1 MGNALLKF
9 QLSEAAGSASHAA
22 IFAAAL
28 DASPQALAIAEEGKL
43 IYSNRGF
50 SELSADAAQLPSGN
64 SRAGSDFQQTGFVV
78 EGRSFQLFT
87 PRSSPLVSD
96 SQHLALIGR
105 LVGGVAHDFNNL
117 LTGIL
122 LYCDLMQG
130 KLPAS
135 NPVTQKI
142 DEIRVAAEQGAG
154 LIRQLMSVGREE
166 KDAPRSVAFNDALR
180 EMAPLLRHLVGEKV
194 HITMEL
200 GEGTGWVSI
209 SLAQA
214 QQIVLNLALNARD
227 AMPGGGEVRLE
238 TSSRVFEGTGPG
250 DRIFELTVKDWGI
263 GMDAKTAS
271 RIFDPFFT
279 TKGPGRGTGMGLTTV
294 GKIVEDAGG
303 IITVVTAPG
312 EGTQITVRLPEIKAD
327 NPQPTTPDSEI
338 NATQPDSNRG
348 VAL

>member
-9 QLSEAAGSASHAA
+9 QLPENAGSASHAD

-28 DASPQALAIAEEGKL
+28 DACPQALAIAQDGRL
-43 IYSNRGF
+43 IYSNRSF
-50 SELSADAAQLPSGN
+50 LKLSAGDDQLPLRN
-64 SRAGSDFQQTGFVV
+64 SRASALQATSFVV

-87 PRSSPLVSD
+87 PRPAPPVSD

-130 KLPAS
+130 KLAAS
-135 NPVTQKI
+135 DSLGQKV

-154 LIRQLMSVGREE
+154 LIRQLMSVGRED

-180 EMAPLLRHLVGEKV
+180 EMAPLLQHLVGEKV

-200 GEGTGWVSI
+200 GEGTACVSI
-209 SLAQA
+209 TLAQA
-214 QQIVLNLALNARD
+214 QQIVLNLVLNARD
-227 AMPGGGEVRLE
+227 AMPGGGEVLVE
-238 TSSRVFEGTGPG
+238 TDSRVFEGTGPG
-250 DRIFELTVKDWGI
+250 DRIFELTVKDSGT

-271 RIFDPFFT
+271 RMFDPFFT
-279 TKGPGRGTGMGLTTV
+279 TKAPGRGTGMGLTTV
-294 GKIVEDAGG
+294 RKIVEDAGG
-303 IITVVTAPG
+303 IVTVVTAPG
-312 EGTQITVRLPEIKAD
+312 QGTQITVRLPEIEAD
-327 NPQPTTPDSEI
+327 NPDLTPTNEI
-338 NATQPDSNRG
+338 DTTQPDTNRG
-348 VAL
+348 AAL

>member
-1 MGNALLKF
+1 MSTALLKF
-9 QLSEAAGSASHAA
+9 QPSKDAGSAPQAA

-28 DASPQALAIAEEGKL
+28 DACPQALAIAQDGKL
-43 IYSNRGF
+43 IYSNRSF
-50 SELSADAAQLPSGN
+50 SKLSAGDNQLPSRN
-64 SRAGSDFQQTGFVV
+64 SRAGSDLQATSFVV
-78 EGRSFQLFT
+78 DGRSFQLFT
-87 PRSSPLVSD
+87 PPPSPPISD

-130 KLPAS
+130 KLAPS
-135 NPVTQKI
+135 DPLGQKV

-154 LIRQLMSVGREE
+154 LIRQLMSVGREDR
-166 KDAPRSVAFNDALR
+166 DAPRSVAFNDALR

-200 GEGTGWVSI
+200 GEGTGYVSI

-227 AMPGGGEVRLE
+227 AMPGGGEVRLK
-238 TSSRVFEGTGPG
+238 TNSRKFEGTGHG
-250 DRIFELTVKDWGI
+250 DRILELTVKDCGT
-263 GMDAKTAS
+263 GMDAQTAL
-271 RIFDPFFT
+271 RIFDAFFT

-294 GKIVEDAGG
+294 RKIVEDAGG
-303 IITVVTAPG
+303 NITVVTAPG
-312 EGTQITVRLPEIKAD
+312 EGTQITVRLPEVQAD
-327 NPQPTTPDSEI
+327 NPQPTPPDHKI
-338 NATQPDSNRG
+338 DAIRPDRG
-348 VAL
+348 AAL

>member
-9 QLSEAAGSASHAA
+9 QPSEDASSAYYAA

-28 DASPQALAIAEEGKL
+28 DACPQALAIAENGKL
-43 IYSNRGF
+43 IYSNRSF
-50 SELSADAAQLPSGN
+50 SELSAESDQLPKGN
-64 SRAGSDFQQTGFVV
+64 SRPGSDLQQTGFVV

-87 PRSSPLVSD
+87 RRPAPLVSD

-122 LYCDLMQG
+122 LYCDLIQG
-130 KLPAS
+130 KLAAS
-135 NPVTQKI
+135 NPLAQKI

-154 LIRQLMSVGREE
+154 LIRQLMTVGREE

-180 EMAPLLRHLVGEKV
+180 EMAPLLRHLAGENV
-194 HITMEL
+194 RIAMEL
-200 GEGTGWVSI
+200 GEGAGWVSM

-214 QQIVLNLALNARD
+214 QQIVLNLVLNARD

-238 TSSRVFEGTGPG
+238 TGSRLFEGTGPG
-250 DRIFELTVKDWGI
+250 HCIFELTVKDSGT

-271 RIFDPFFT
+271 RMFDPFFT
-279 TKGPGRGTGMGLTTV
+279 TKAPGHGTGMGLTTV
-294 GKIVEDAGG
+294 RKIVEDAGG
-303 IITVVTAPG
+303 IVTVVTAPSQ
-312 EGTQITVRLPEIKAD
+312 GTQITVRLPEIDAD
-327 NPQPTTPDSEI
+327 NPQSTTPDHEI
-338 NATQPDSNRG
+338 DATQPDTNRG
-348 VAL
+348 AAV